1 MVKLNVRSTE
11 EVLISDS
18 CVKERKVVRLGQ
30 LT

>member
-1 MVKLNVRSTE
+1 MIKLNVRSME

-18 CVKERKVVRLGQ
+18 CVKERKVRLGQ